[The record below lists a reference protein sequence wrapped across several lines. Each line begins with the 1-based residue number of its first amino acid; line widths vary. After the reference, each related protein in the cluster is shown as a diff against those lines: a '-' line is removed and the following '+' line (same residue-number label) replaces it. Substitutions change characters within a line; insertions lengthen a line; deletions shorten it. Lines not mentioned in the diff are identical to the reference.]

1 VAASVVTGADVDP
14 ERLLAEGFEF
24 EGHGDNLA
32 AALAGGACLTWG
44 TRIAR
49 IADAPPA
56 LAIVLVPAGTV
67 STTTAREAL
76 PEHVLHD
83 DAAFSAARAEPLG
96 AALATGSEEL
106 FSEALADRLHEP
118 HRAANAP
125 LLEAVREQLPAEALG
140 ATISGSG
147 PSIVVWAR
155 LNSGPSC
162 VVELT
167 ARYPDVAILPLP
179 ASPKGA
185 HAL

>member
-1 VAASVVTGADVDP
+1 MVTGSDADP
-14 ERLLAEGFEF
+14 ERLLAEGFEL

-44 TRIAR
+44 KRIAR
-49 IADAPPA
+49 IADTPPA
-56 LAIVLVPAGTV
+56 LPIVLVPNATV
-67 STTTAREAL
+67 STTAAREAL
-76 PEHVLHD
+76 PEHVPLD
-83 DAAFSAARAEPLG
+83 DAAFSAGRAALLG

-118 HRAANAP
+118 HRATSAP
-125 LLEAVREQLPAEALG
+125 LLEAVRERLPAGALG

-147 PSIVVWAR
+147 PSVVVWAR
-155 LNSGPSC
+155 MNAGPSC

-167 ARYPDVAILPLP
+167 ARYPNIAILPLP